1 MREIAPHFSGEIA
14 DNQAKIITEVG
25 AVLAPTLDKFSI
37 DTPLRIAHFLGQTC
51 HESAGF
57 RTTEEFGSA
66 ERFNSLYGG
75 RMGNNQPGDGDRY
88 HGRGL
93 LQLTGRD
100 NYRKVGEALG
110 LDLENNPLLA
120 AQPATSLLIACQYW
134 TTPPHIINPPC
145 DRDDI
150 ITVTK
155 LINGG
160 LNGLDERRLYT
171 SKAKTALA
179 RIQAIQLSGAATDAD
194 TLPVLSRGSKG
205 DAVVK
210 LQNLLRNLDFVV
222 AIDGD
227 FGPGTEVAVTRFQS
241 ENGLDADGV
250 VGPQTWAKLTPD
262 QPAAPAAQG

>member
-14 DNQAKIITEVG
+14 DNQAKIIMEVG
-25 AVLAPTLDKFSI
+25 EVLAPTLDKFNI
-37 DTPLRIAHFLGQTC
+37 NTQLRIAHFLGQTC

-57 RTTEEFGSA
+57 RTTEEFGSS

-75 RMGNNQPGDGDRY
+75 RMGNTQPGDGDRY

-100 NYRKVGEALG
+100 NYRKVGQALG
-110 LDLENNPLLA
+110 LDLENDPLLA

-134 TTPPHIINPPC
+134 KTHNINPPC

-205 DAVVK
+205 DAVAK
-210 LQNLLRNLDFVV
+210 LQNLLRNLNFAV
-222 AIDGD
+222 AVDGD

-241 ENGLDADGV
+241 ENDLDADGV
-250 VGPQTWAKLTPD
+250 VGPQTWAELNKG
-262 QPAAPAAQG
+262 QPTAPAAQS